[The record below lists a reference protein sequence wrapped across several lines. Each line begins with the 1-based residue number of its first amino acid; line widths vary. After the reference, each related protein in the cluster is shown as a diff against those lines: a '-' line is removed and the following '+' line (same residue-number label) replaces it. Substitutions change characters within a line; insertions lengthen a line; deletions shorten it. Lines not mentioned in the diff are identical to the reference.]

1 MDSPLNEL
9 FVEYKNIQKDVRINR
24 RNHHPRTSSMNLST
38 DLYPSFSKLFLE
50 YPFHF
55 LRLSFDDA
63 FFSWMAPLTTTNSTS
78 VSGPSP
84 NSSRISFGIVT
95 WPRSPIFILL
105 SMYQESY
112 SVNIYYNEESPPLAY
127 NTPLVGPILIS
138 SIVASS
144 GRVIA

>member
-1 MDSPLNEL
+1 
-9 FVEYKNIQKDVRINR
+9 
-24 RNHHPRTSSMNLST
+24 MNLST

-112 SVNIYYNEESPPLAY
+112 SVNIYYNEESPPLAT
-127 NTPLVGPILIS
+127 TPPS
-138 SIVASS
+138 SAHSCSPQSS
-144 GRVIA
+144 LPPPRSSPYHPPPPPTPPPH